1 MAKTTCYLGL
11 GKKLRNGGR
20 YGIPS
25 TFIKNLTISDM
36 DDLRGWMDLLM
47 KTEDKKTWEY
57 VYNFTGQVSSFNIGV
72 GKNGIDYA
80 AVTIYDKGNYL
91 PFTIF
96 LYETPEHKLNL
107 YCPERGNLLYKMG
120 DVKDRIPDLSGI
132 DLSNNDAKN
141 FLFNVNTGPGV
152 RRRLSGC
159 GEDYEKARSYYA
171 YSWGILGDTQPNSDW
186 VNINLLDLYRDHVH
200 IGPDRITINL
210 DGHEEEYVLGMSY
223 MIEDFESRVVQKTA
237 STARKTPVRKPKPVI
252 GGVDKE
258 LLWIHPDAKDWL
270 SNRFA
275 WKTKGVFTGMTS
287 DNPNASIEDAKSMD
301 FEESIFQFDKG
312 VLYEDSRTGD
322 RDSAVWRCANWDDV
336 WFDDAVVEKIKKLY
350 PGIQPENIFL
360 SDED

>member
-36 DDLRGWMDLLM
+36 AEFRGWMDLLM

-57 VYNFTGQVSSFNIGV
+57 VYNFTGQISSVNIGV

-120 DVKDRIPDLSGI
+120 DVKDRIPDLSWI
-132 DLSNNDAKN
+132 DLADRDTKN
-141 FLFNVNTGPGV
+141 Y
-152 RRRLSGC
+152 LSLANSPRAPFRGS
-159 GEDYEKARSYYA
+159 GENFKKAEDYHRYA
-171 YSWGILGDTQPNSDW
+171 WCILGDTHPDKSWID
-186 VNINLLDLYRDHVH
+186 ISILDLYNNNVH
-200 IGPDRITINL
+200 IGPDKITINL
-210 DGHEEEYVLGMSY
+210 DGNEEEYVLGMSY
-223 MIEDFESRVVQKTA
+223 MIEDFESRVVQKTSA
-237 STARKTPVRKPKPVI
+237 TSRKTPVRKSKPTI
-252 GGVDKE
+252 GGTGKE
-258 LLWIHPDAKDWL
+258 LLIVHDDAAPWL
-270 SNRFA
+270 SRLFGY
-275 WKTKGVFTGMTS
+275 KTKGVFTKMS
-287 DNPNASIEDAKSMD
+287 QSNPDVPTLDDLGFCD
-301 FEESIFQFDKG
+301 FPIYQFDKG
-312 VLYEDSRTGD
+312 VLYEKTICGATD
-322 RDSAVWRCANWDDV
+322 RAVWRCEHFRDYLDSMLIA
-336 WFDDAVVEKIKKLY
+336 KIKKLY
-350 PGIQPENIFL
+350 PGIEASDIFM

>member
-36 DDLRGWMDLLM
+36 AEFRGWMDLLM

-57 VYNFTGQVSSFNIGV
+57 VYNFTGQISSVNIGV

-120 DVKDRIPDLSGI
+120 DVKDRIPDLSWI
-132 DLSNNDAKN
+132 DLADRDARN
-141 FLFNVNTGPGV
+141 YLSLVNSSTGPFRG
-152 RRRLSGC
+152 SGENFKKA
-159 GEDYEKARSYYA
+159 EDYHRYA
-171 YSWGILGDTQPNSDW
+171 WCILGDTHPDKSWID
-186 VNINLLDLYRDHVH
+186 ISILDLYNNNVH
-200 IGPDRITINL
+200 IGPDKITINL
-210 DGHEEEYVLGMSY
+210 DGNEEEYVLGMSY
-223 MIEDFESRVVQKTA
+223 MIEDFESRVVQKTSA
-237 STARKTPVRKPKPVI
+237 TSRKTPVRKSKPTI
-252 GGVDKE
+252 GGTGKE
-258 LLWIHPDAKDWL
+258 LLIVHDDAAPWL
-270 SNRFA
+270 SRLFGY
-275 WKTKGVFTGMTS
+275 KTKGVFTKMS
-287 DNPNASIEDAKSMD
+287 QSNPDVPTLDDLGFCD
-301 FEESIFQFDKG
+301 FPIYQFDKG
-312 VLYEDSRTGD
+312 VLYEKTICGATD
-322 RDSAVWRCANWDDV
+322 RAVWRCEHFGDYLDSKVIA
-336 WFDDAVVEKIKKLY
+336 KIKKLY
-350 PGIQPENIFL
+350 PGIEASDIFM

>member
-57 VYNFTGQVSSFNIGV
+57 VYNFTGQISSFNIGV

-120 DVKDRIPDLSGI
+120 DVKDRIPDLSWI
-132 DLSNNDAKN
+132 DLADHDARN
-141 FLFNVNTGPGV
+141 YLSRVNSSTGPV
-152 RRRLSGC
+152 RGSG
-159 GEDYEKARSYYA
+159 ENFKKAENYHRYA
-171 YSWGILGDTQPNSDW
+171 WCILGDTHPDKSWID
-186 VNINLLDLYRDHVH
+186 ISILDLYNNNVH
-200 IGPDRITINL
+200 IGPDKITINL
-210 DGHEEEYVLGMSY
+210 DGNEEEYVLGMSY

-237 STARKTPVRKPKPVI
+237 ATSRKTPVRKPKPTI
-252 GGVDKE
+252 GGTGKE
-258 LLWIHPDAKDWL
+258 LLVVHDDASDWL
-270 SNRFA
+270 SRLFGY
-275 WKTKGVFTGMTS
+275 KSKGVFTKMTQS
-287 DNPNASIEDAKSMD
+287 NPDVPTPDDRDGFDYPIY
-301 FEESIFQFDKG
+301 QFDKG
-312 VLYEDSRTGD
+312 TLYEKTICGTTD
-322 RDSAVWRCANWDDV
+322 RAVWRCNDWGETHLE
-336 WFDDAVVEKIKKLY
+336 DAVIAKIKTLY
-350 PGIQPENIFL
+350 PGIKATDIFL